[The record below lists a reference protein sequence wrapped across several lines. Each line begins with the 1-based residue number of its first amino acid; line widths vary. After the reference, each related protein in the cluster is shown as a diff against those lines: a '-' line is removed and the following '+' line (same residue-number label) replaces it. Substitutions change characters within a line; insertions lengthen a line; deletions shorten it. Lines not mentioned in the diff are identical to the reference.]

1 MRGQARGRADL
12 RAGRRNSMGQE
23 PPGPAKAIACEAAK
37 ISPAVTLHE
46 LRHTYA
52 STLAQRGVDLL
63 TISKLLG
70 HADVRIS
77 ARHYAP
83 LCDATLKAAVDKLPA
98 LGIQANEGNAEAIR

>member
-1 MRGQARGRADL
+1 
-12 RAGRRNSMGQE
+12 MGQE
-23 PPGPAKAIACEAAK
+23 PRGPAKTVACEAAK
-37 ISPAVTLHE
+37 ISPAVTFHE

-70 HADVRIS
+70 HADVRIT
-77 ARHYAP
+77 ARHYAH